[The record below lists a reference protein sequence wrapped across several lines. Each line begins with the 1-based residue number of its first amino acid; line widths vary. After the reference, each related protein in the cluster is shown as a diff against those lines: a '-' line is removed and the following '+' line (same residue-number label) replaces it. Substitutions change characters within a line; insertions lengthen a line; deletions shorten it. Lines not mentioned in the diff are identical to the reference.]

1 MPNQNQVVL
10 LQQMIMRAEKQLETA
25 HKLLEKVQAGEQ
37 VDLSSLTGQNA
48 PRRSAQSD
56 QAEGEI
62 VEGVFDGV
70 TMIGQDGR
78 SYTIPPNY
86 ASKSK
91 LVEGDI
97 MKLTILDDG
106 SFLYKQI
113 GPVERKRLRGTLM
126 QDEDTGE
133 YSVMAQGNTYKVLSA
148 SVTYF
153 KGEVGDEVIILV
165 PSDKQSSWA
174 AVENIIKQI
183 GGATT
188 APASEPARETVP
200 QPEAPTEQEMDPL
213 DKATADLL

>member
-1 MPNQNQVVL
+1 MSKQNQIVL
-10 LQQMIMRAEKQLETA
+10 LQQMIKRAEKQLETA
-25 HKLLEKVQAGEQ
+25 TKLLQRVQDGDTI
-37 VDLSSLTGQNA
+37 DLSSLTPRA
-48 PRRSAQSD
+48 PQRPSSEER
-56 QAEGEI
+56 EGEI

-70 TMIGQDGR
+70 NMIGHDGR
-78 SYTIPPNY
+78 SYTVPPNY

-113 GPVERKRLRGTLM
+113 GPVERKRLRGALM

-133 YSVMAQGNTYKVLSA
+133 YSVMAHGNTYKTLSA
-148 SVTYF
+148 SITYF

-165 PSDKQSSWA
+165 PADKQSSWA
-174 AVENIIKQI
+174 AVENVIKQI
-183 GGATT
+183 DEGGAEEK
-188 APASEPARETVP
+188 PAQTE
-200 QPEAPTEQEMDPL
+200 EADAL

>member
-1 MPNQNQVVL
+1 MAKANQIVL
-10 LQQMIMRAEKQLETA
+10 LKQMIARAQKQIETA
-25 HKLLEKVQAGEQ
+25 TGMLEKLEAGED
-37 VDLSSLTGQNA
+37 VDMSSLTSTT
-48 PRRSAQSD
+48 PRLSGEE
-56 QAEGEI
+56 AEGEVI
-62 VEGVFDGV
+62 EGVFDGV
-70 TMIGQDGR
+70 NMMGNDAK

-97 MKLTILDDG
+97 LKLTILDDG

-133 YSVMAQGNTYKVLSA
+133 YTIMSQGNTYKVISA
-148 SVTYF
+148 SITYF

-165 PSDKQSSWA
+165 PSDKQSTWA
-174 AVENIIKQI
+174 AVENVIKHI
-183 GGATT
+183 EGGGA
-188 APASEPARETVP
+188 SEESETK
-200 QPEAPTEQEMDPL
+200 EGDAL

>member
-1 MPNQNQVVL
+1 MPQNQIVL
-10 LQQMIMRAEKQLETA
+10 LKQMIERAQKQVETA
-25 HKLLEKVQAGEQ
+25 TKMLEKVEAGED
-37 VDLSSLTGQNA
+37 VDISSITSKA
-48 PRRSAQSD
+48 PKQPDSEE
-56 QAEGEI
+56 EGEI

-70 TMIGQDGR
+70 QMIGNDSK
-78 SYTIPPNY
+78 SYSIPPNY

-97 MKLTILDDG
+97 LKLTILDDG

-133 YSVMAQGNTYKVLSA
+133 YSVMAQGNTFKVISA

-153 KGEVGDEVIILV
+153 KGEVGDEVVILV
-165 PSDKQSSWA
+165 PSDKQSQWA
-174 AVENIIKQI
+174 AVENIMKHMEDGSQHEE
-183 GGATT
+183 
-188 APASEPARETVP
+188 EP
-200 QPEAPTEQEMDPL
+200 QDDL